1 MKISLIKVNV
11 SYKRITSTLF
21 SEILLCL
28 PFLKNNQ
35 LKIILM
41 LKRHILGW
49 QVLFPFK
56 TKVSKNKEVVLGIC
70 CASKARLLPLYGT
83 KGSLSAESGNLC

>member
-1 MKISLIKVNV
+1 MKISLINVNV
-11 SYKRITSTLF
+11 SYKRTTSTLF

-41 LKRHILGW
+41 LKRHIWGW

-70 CASKARLLPLYGT
+70 CVSKARLLPLYGT
-83 KGSLSAESGNLC
+83 KGSLCAESGNLC